1 MDTETML
8 AECWKASNVIT
19 PERRAALFAEGR
31 KTGHPA
37 YSVENEKKPALPEFV
52 KVFGAKAAGKK

>member
-8 AECWKASNVIT
+8 AECWKASDAIT

-52 KVFGAKAAGKK
+52 KVFGKKQEIL